1 MVSSQKLKQFL
12 VGAFCSFFNAFFF
25 KVSASFDLPRSTQSS
40 WISRSGMSHI
50 VLFKLENTINH
61 FWSRRRSWREC
72 FKAARRIN
80 KISPKLSLSE
90 FPHANRQ
97 ASVFLYLAE
106 LRSNRKQSFFFSWGR
121 ARFIFAIWS
130 YDFGHEGIGV
140 DAIGQ
145 GVSRPR
151 QKS

>member
-1 MVSSQKLKQFL
+1 
-12 VGAFCSFFNAFFF
+12 
-25 KVSASFDLPRSTQSS
+25 
-40 WISRSGMSHI
+40 MSHI

-97 ASVFLYLAE
+97 ASVFLYLAK
-106 LRSNRKQSFFFSWGR
+106 LRSNRKQSFFFLLRESEIYLCDMERWLWTRRDWGR
-121 ARFIFAIWS
+121 CDCTGRVSASSEKLILPGLTTPCVFFSFTLVRPQGTKKKKIS
-130 YDFGHEGIGV
+130 YGTLKYGSCFQEMD
-140 DAIGQ
+140 
-145 GVSRPR
+145 
-151 QKS
+151 K